1 MVRKRGIGRYSLL
14 LAAVVMIAMC
24 VLAFIMQ
31 PEKPLT
37 GNLGICLPSPNLWHI
52 NPISSWVINTVLLGA
67 VAAGGFFMNRTYNF
81 IRSTEPV
88 LPVMFLILAGSCP
101 WITYN
106 LSVSTLLC
114 VVNLLSLSVLFS
126 TYKSPNATQEMFT
139 IATLLSVGS
148 MFQYA
153 FLPMILPY
161 IIGAIIMKAL
171 RIKEFLALLM
181 GLVAPYWVGIGLGLI
196 GLDSFTMPDFS
207 NLFSDFTQTSERYI
221 LMVSVGLAIFVG
233 AVLALNNSIKLYAG
247 NSQVNAMNMC
257 ITILGGVSIICV
269 VVDFSNMIAYLATL
283 FFTVAVQVANLC
295 ALWNIKKEWLVVF
308 VPGVIYLALFILAIL
323 T

>member
-1 MVRKRGIGRYSLL
+1 MVRKRGIGKYSLL
-14 LAAVVMIAMC
+14 LAAVGMIAMC
-24 VLAFIMQ
+24 VVAFIMQ

-37 GNLGICLPSPNLWHI
+37 GNLGICLPSPNLWNI
-52 NPISSWVINTVLLGA
+52 NPVASWIINTVLLGC

-101 WITYN
+101 WVTYN
-106 LSVSTLLC
+106 LCASTLLC

-126 TYKSPNATQEMFT
+126 TYKSSNATQEMFT
-139 IATLLSVGS
+139 IATLMSVGS

-153 FLPMILPY
+153 FIPMILPY
-161 IIGAIIMKAL
+161 IIGAIMMKAF
-171 RIKEFLALLM
+171 RVKECLALLM
-181 GLVAPYWVGIGLGLI
+181 GLIAPYWVGIGLGLI
-196 GLDSFTMPDFS
+196 GLDSFKLPDFS
-207 NLFSDFTQTSERYI
+207 NFFIDFTQTSERYI

-308 VPGVIYLALFILAIL
+308 VPGMIYLALFILAIL